1 MWMKGAEG
9 TKPLAKSPFFGCV
22 SAGTKNGKAVRARHE
37 DKVRLLLRTFW
48 IGSQKVPDHQ
58 FCCEACQEAYKEKR
72 SQIAAEFKAGFHHSL
87 TNSA

>member
-37 DKVRLLLRTFW
+37 DKVRLLLRVLDWFAEGTLTISF
-48 IGSQKVPDHQ
+48 
-58 FCCEACQEAYKEKR
+58 
-72 SQIAAEFKAGFHHSL
+72 AAKPVDDGHPNGHPL
-87 TNSA
+87 